1 MKKLQVTSV
10 TTGKSNHHIKNLIEK
25 HEVSLS
31 DIEYEKLKNARNVL
45 TRTYEME
52 VLYDQIIET
61 FVTFKS
67 KMHEFNI
74 RSIQRV
80 KNDDYIHNHEIR
92 SSLNRLAFN
101 ILNFSKLYLDKHC
114 FNKQKQ
120 SYILKVTGCSDRHN
134 EVLELYHSTHETNK
148 EYALG
153 CALRNVAQH
162 QSLPIDTFNVGLS
175 AQSNN
180 ALAIS
185 RFTVPLKKDMLSASE
200 CINKK
205 LLSKFEH
212 DPDLHV
218 VLDRYIY
225 AIGTFHCKNREL
237 ASSSISDASKLI
249 KKTAQATNDL
259 FGLNNHLVELVDGS
273 SPSEEETVFTL
284 DLSWYEVVNYL
295 IEKNNLSIDCTQF
308 QFDGYLKPKPSGNVF
323 PSDALKSQKEV
334 ISGQSK

>member
-1 MKKLQVTSV
+1 MKKLRVTSAP
-10 TTGKSNHHIKNLIEK
+10 TGKVCHDINNQIEK
-25 HEVSLS
+25 HEFIIS
-31 DIEYEKLKNARNVL
+31 DIEYEKLKDARNVL

-52 VLYDQIIET
+52 VLYDQIIES

-80 KNDDYIHNHEIR
+80 MNDDYIHNHEIR

-114 FNKQKQ
+114 FNEKKQ

-134 EVLELYHSTHETNK
+134 EVLDLYLSTYENNK

-153 CALRNVAQH
+153 CGLRNVAQH

-175 AQSNN
+175 ASSNN

-185 RFTVPLKKDMLSASE
+185 RFTVPLKKEMLTASA
-200 CINKK
+200 CISKK

-237 ASSSISDASKLI
+237 AKNSISDSYKLI
-249 KKTAQATNDL
+249 EKNAQATNDL
-259 FGLNNHLVELVDGS
+259 FGLNNNLVELVDGS

-284 DLSWYEVVNYL
+284 DLRWYEVVNYL
-295 IEKNNLSIDCTQF
+295 IKKNNISIDCTQF
-308 QFDGYLKPKPSGNVF
+308 QFDGYLKPKPFGNVF
-323 PSDALKSQKEV
+323 PSDVLKSK
-334 ISGQSK
+334 K